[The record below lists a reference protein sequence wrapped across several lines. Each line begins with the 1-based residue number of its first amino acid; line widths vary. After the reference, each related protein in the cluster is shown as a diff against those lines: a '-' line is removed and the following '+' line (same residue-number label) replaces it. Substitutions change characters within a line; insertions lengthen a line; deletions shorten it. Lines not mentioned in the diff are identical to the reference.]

1 MFSLWSDPWIDVI
14 NADGGCERVSI
25 ETCFKQALRLRA
37 IAAPSPL
44 SSIGIQRLLIAIAQD
59 MVRPSSLD
67 DVARLVSA
75 RQFDVRLLDA
85 FAAAHAHRFDLFSDD
100 APFLQRPG
108 PCDEIRKADRKK
120 VAALFVEVPS
130 GTRRAWWK
138 HHFED
143 AYVVCPACAAAGML
157 AFPAASTNFGK
168 GNRAT
173 IVGAGVRYVLP
184 SGPNLFIALAR
195 SVLAPEYQAPSAHG
209 DPTAAPWT
217 WPADAIGASER
228 TAVGYVESLLFPCR
242 TIRLIPQAR
251 SITCARCG
259 LPSSLAVAEVL
270 FAAGWHYRGAWLDPF
285 VAYRQ
290 TRQGRLFPVAADD
303 TIASWRALAPLMSRA
318 PPGSQRP
325 LVIDQ
330 LAALLECGAVSDTT
344 LLTFRCAGLVVIDQA
359 RYRTW
364 VDEVLAIP
372 PAALRDDAL
381 AARLAGAVARAEEA
395 ARALAVALR
404 ADELVGAEALDA
416 TLRRLWDDLA
426 TAFQRLMVTVSPA
439 SPAELFDAWDRAM
452 LTAARAHGEAALG
465 TASGAS
471 PLRLAQA
478 RQVLGRTLGGIAKRW
493 LSTKEAT

>member
-25 ETCFKQALRLRA
+25 ETCFKQAQQLRG

-59 MVRPSSLD
+59 MVRPATVD
-67 DVARLVSA
+67 DVAGLLEA
-75 RQFDVRLLDA
+75 GEFAPRLLDT
-85 FAAAHAHRFDLFSDD
+85 FAMAYAPRFALFDDD

-108 PCDEIRKADRKK
+108 PCDEIRKPGRKA

-138 HHFED
+138 RHFED

-157 AFPAASTNFGK
+157 AFPAAATNFGK

-184 SGPNLFIALAR
+184 SGPNLFVALAR
-195 SVLAPEYQAPSAHG
+195 SVLAPEYQAPTAHG
-209 DPTAAPWT
+209 DPTSAPWT
-217 WPADAIGASER
+217 WPADAIGASEH
-228 TAVGYVESLLFPCR
+228 TTVGYLESLVFPSR
-242 TIRLIPQAR
+242 TIRLIPEAR

-259 LPSSLAVAEVL
+259 LPSNLAVAEVL
-270 FAAGWHYRGAWLDPF
+270 FAGGWHYRGAWLDPF

-303 TIASWRALAPLMSRA
+303 AIVSWRALAPLMSRA

-330 LAALLECGAVSDTT
+330 LAALQQRGAVPDTA

-364 VDEVLAIP
+364 IDEVLTIP

-381 AARLAGAVARAEEA
+381 AARLGGAVARAEEA
-395 ARALAVALR
+395 ARALALTLR
-404 ADELVGAEALDA
+404 ADELVGAETLEA
-416 TLRRLWDDLA
+416 TVRRLWGDLV
-426 TAFQRLMVTVSPA
+426 TAFQRLIVTVSPA
-439 SPAELFDAWDRAM
+439 SPAEVFDAWDRAV
-452 LTAARAHGEAALG
+452 LIAARAHGEAALRAA
-465 TASGAS
+465 TAAS

-478 RQVLGRTLGGIAKRW
+478 RQALGRTLGGIAKRW
-493 LSTKEAT
+493 QSTKEAV